1 MNQKNVVVIGSGPG
15 GSSFA
20 ALMAHAGHKVT
31 LLEKNRFAGGKC
43 TSEPYGE
50 YVADTGVHMFGRG
63 PVGPFGQ
70 VARIVG
76 EGPSWSNVHPPLVN
90 YLSGKGM
97 MESETNMFGPFSAMN
112 NFKATM
118 KGWIHQEMIKTTTN
132 FINKY
137 GKKGAL
143 EMVKKML
150 NPRVPLYSELQ
161 DETAEEF
168 FTGFIASPELLR
180 MMHSMCMITTVI
192 PWDRASAGELMYI
205 LSSTMRGGCLAYPRG
220 GSSEI
225 PLSFLRAFERDGGV
239 LRLGA
244 EVTGIESEGGRVRGV
259 VTSDGENIPADF
271 VVSNAGIKRTVQM
284 AGPAN
289 FPAEYVSMVEGLRE
303 SEAFIAV
310 KFFLDCKIRSM
321 RAPCM
326 FHIPDIPA
334 ANMFDYMKDGSM
346 IPSDLLLFV
355 TVPSIWDPML
365 APPGKDVLT
374 VGVPAPSDLSSLEQC
389 EGLLNLAERIAE
401 GIFPEIRGH
410 VADKVRT
417 HTGHTS
423 HLTGRVTG
431 ECIGLAQEVGQS
443 GSRRPGNTMP
453 IKGLYLVGS
462 DAGGR
467 GIGTEMAAESA
478 LYLYGQLV

>member
-31 LLEKNRFAGGKC
+31 LLEKNPFAGGKC
-43 TSEPYGE
+43 TSEPYGD

-63 PVGPFGQ
+63 PAGPFGQ

-76 EGPSWSNVHPPLVN
+76 EGPSWSNIHPPFAN

-97 MESETNMFGPFSAMN
+97 IESETNMFGPFSAMN
-112 NFKATM
+112 TMKATM
-118 KGWIHQEMIKTTTN
+118 KGWIHQEMIKTATN
-132 FINKY
+132 FVNKY
-137 GKKGAL
+137 GKQGSI
-143 EMVKKML
+143 EMVKKMS

-168 FTGFIASPELLR
+168 FTGFLASPELLR
-180 MMHSMCMITTVI
+180 MMHGMCMITTVI

-205 LSSTMRGGCLAYPRG
+205 LASTMRGGYLSYPRG
-220 GSSEI
+220 GASEI

-239 LRLGA
+239 LRLGV
-244 EVTGIESEGGRVRGV
+244 EVAGIESEGGRVRGV
-259 VTSDGENIPADF
+259 VTADGEKIPADF

-289 FPAEYVSMVEGLRE
+289 FPAEYISMVDGLKE

-310 KFFLDCKIRSM
+310 KYFLDCKIKSM
-321 RAPCM
+321 RVPCM

-334 ANMFDYMKDGSM
+334 ANMFDYLKDGS
-346 IPSDLLLFV
+346 IPSDLLLFI

-374 VGVPAPSDLSSLEQC
+374 IGVPAPSDLSRAEQC
-389 EGLLNLAERIAE
+389 EGLLDLAERIIPD
-401 GIFPEIRGH
+401 IFPEIRGK
-410 VADKVRT
+410 VNNKVRST
-417 HTGHTS
+417 IVNTS
-423 HLTGRVTG
+423 QLTGRVTG

-443 GSRRPGNTMP
+443 GSRRPENAMP

-467 GIGTEMAAESA
+467 GIGTEMAADSA
-478 LYLYGQLV
+478 LYLYSQLA